1 MGTYDVTAN
10 EVVNFTMIGCRM
22 DNICDPTRWGVIGTN
37 FCKNILLENCTL
49 SRMDAHQGVSG
60 TYTIRGCKLGH
71 AGLNAIGRGTLTVEN
86 STLNGRSLI
95 SLRSDYGSTWEGTVV
110 IRNSRW
116 IPACGAAVQ
125 PHLLAASN
133 DGQHDFGY
141 PCFMP
146 REITIDGL
154 VIEDRNVPKGYQG
167 PFLFTDPD
175 GASTGGANRP
185 FPYALTERVTI
196 RNLTTAS
203 GKRIRTSAD
212 AEFNARVRVV
222 ESN

>member
-1 MGTYDVTAN
+1 MRQVPVCPWVD
-10 EVVNFTMIGCRM
+10 C
-22 DNICDPTRWGVIGTN
+22 
-37 FCKNILLENCTL
+37 
-49 SRMDAHQGVSG
+49 
-60 TYTIRGCKLGH
+60 
-71 AGLNAIGRGTLTVEN
+71 
-86 STLNGRSLI
+86 
-95 SLRSDYGSTWEGTVV
+95 
-110 IRNSRW
+110 
-116 IPACGAAVQ
+116 
-125 PHLLAASN
+125 
-133 DGQHDFGY
+133 FGY

-146 REITIDGL
+146 REIVIDGL

-175 GASTGGANRP
+175 GASPGGANRP